1 MKHTESIERL
11 SAFLDGELDDDAR
24 SAVEAHL
31 ADCAACREAEADLRR
46 IVTAAREMPPAP
58 PREDL
63 WPAIAARLGDAAETL
78 GTATPRTAKTGTA
91 ASIAGA
97 GLGNPDPAWWRRRL
111 VLSWPQ
117 ALGAAAAVVAVAVAG
132 AFWVARGPL
141 PAADPEL
148 GLAAH
153 SESLAASSD
162 ATFLALAGEV
172 RMLRERLVVED
183 DRLDPETVRV
193 LNKNLRLIEDAIA
206 QSRAALASD
215 PGSAEETGRFV
226 ASLSGKLELLRQA
239 TDVALARANGG

>member
-1 MKHTESIERL
+1 MKHTDIIERL
-11 SAFLDGELDDDAR
+11 SAYLDGELDGDAR
-24 SAVEAHL
+24 QALEAHL
-31 ADCAACREAEADLRR
+31 EECGACRQVEADMRR

-58 PREDL
+58 PRQDL
-63 WPAIAARLGDAAETL
+63 WPAVAARLGD
-78 GTATPRTAKTGTA
+78 TGGAPTRPA
-91 ASIAGA
+91 GASGA
-97 GLGNPDPAWWRRRL
+97 GLGSPDAAWWRRRL

-117 ALGAAAAVVAVAVAG
+117 ALGAAAAVVAVALAG
-132 AFWVARGPL
+132 AYWVARGPA
-141 PAADPEL
+141 PSADADAA
-148 GLAAH
+148 LAAR

-162 ATFLALAGEV
+162 VAFLALAEEV
-172 RMLRERLVVED
+172 GALRGRLELED

-239 TDVALARANGG
+239 TDVALAQANGG